1 MERQET
7 DGGLGVDEMKSS
19 GVAFAQ
25 APANRRPDMQSQPL
39 WLVGP
44 AYVAAYVAMVW
55 LSLAFASTPFGIVPW
70 GPETGLT
77 FAAFFILGKR
87 IWPFMVVAV
96 AAADVIELGNG
107 FPVAVQIL
115 APIIIGG
122 GYALALTALAHP
134 SWRFDPA
141 LRTFRDVQ
149 LLEATAIISSTLIAC
164 GYVALLVVAG
174 TLPRAEAGAAIFQSA
189 TADLIG
195 ISVIA
200 PFLLLMHSA
209 GRLPRPTI
217 ESLAQAASIVAAL
230 VLAFGF
236 SSLPHFRLFNVVFFP
251 IIWIALRHG
260 LQGTTWGLLF
270 TQIGLI
276 AALSVLGN
284 QADNLAAF
292 QGLMLVLA
300 FTGLSI
306 GGLVTERRRVE
317 QQLRLNRESGAEIFR
332 LGSAGELA
340 TAIAHEINQPL
351 TAISNY
357 TRLIQ
362 QYLED
367 GKGDRAMAIE
377 AASKVAAQVGRTD
390 AVVKSFRDLVK
401 RGRPQIKPERVH
413 EVFRETLGLISPTL
427 QREGVDVAVSIERG
441 IRRIMIDKLQIEQV
455 LINLISNAVEAMA
468 ANTSGEKHL
477 SLRAQNTTDAKEVEI
492 TVSDNGPGFPSEFD
506 IRRPALLASAKED
519 GLGVGLSFG
528 RTIVESHGGELMIGG
543 GPDGAVVS
551 LRLRAESGAS
561 S

>member
-39 WLVGP
+39 WIVGP
-44 AYVAAYVAMVW
+44 VYVAAYVAIVW

-70 GPETGLT
+70 GPETGLS
-77 FAAFFILGKR
+77 FAAFFVLGKR

-96 AAADVIELGNG
+96 AAADLIVRGHD
-107 FPVAVQIL
+107 FPIAAQIF

-122 GYALALTALAHP
+122 GYTIALTTLANP
-134 SWRFDPA
+134 MWRFDPA
-141 LRTFRDVQ
+141 LHTFRDVQ

-164 GYVALLVVAG
+164 GYVALLVV
-174 TLPRAEAGAAIFQSA
+174 TSILPRAEAGPAVFEFA

-209 GRLPRPTI
+209 GRLASPTI
-217 ESLAQAASIVAAL
+217 ESLAQAASIAAAL

-236 SSLPHFRLFNVVFFP
+236 ASLPHFRLFNVVFFP

-300 FTGLSI
+300 FTGLAI

-317 QQLRLNRESGAEIFR
+317 QQLRFNQESGAEIFR

-362 QYLED
+362 KYLED
-367 GKGDRAMAIE
+367 GKGDRTLAIE
-377 AASKVAAQVGRTD
+377 AANKVAAQVGRTD

-401 RGRPQIKPERVH
+401 RGRPQLRSESVH
-413 EVFRETLGLISPTL
+413 EVLRETLGLISPTL
-427 QREGVDVAVSIERG
+427 QREGIDVAVSIERG
-441 IRRIMIDKLQIEQV
+441 IRRIMVDKLQIEQV
-455 LINLISNAVEAMA
+455 LINLMSNAAEAMA
-468 ANTSGEKHL
+468 SNTLGEKHL
-477 SLRAQNTTDAKEVEI
+477 SLRAQNMATHRRGRDHR
-492 TVSDNGPGFPSEFD
+492 
-506 IRRPALLASAKED
+506 IR
-519 GLGVGLSFG
+519 
-528 RTIVESHGGELMIGG
+528 
-543 GPDGAVVS
+543 
-551 LRLRAESGAS
+551 
-561 S
+561 